1 MKTSDRYNIGIL
13 IGGVHT
19 IFPKN
24 ISAALPKLPEN

>member
-13 IGGVHT
+13 IDVV
-19 IFPKN
+19 FPKN